1 MRWRSDHIS
10 VGVCS
15 DTWRYEAPFL
25 TPHTWWEWKHGAT
38 VPVSIGVWG
47 SPHRLSVS
55 LRRHSL
61 RRQALL
67 KYFLPPHPR
76 RCMGTEDLCIVDRHD
91 PRIRRCCG
99 MQPRSTIAT
108 VSTAY
113 THVYAGVWGAR
124 IPALST
130 AITHIYAGV
139 ADVLYAGIEDPHI
152 TAITRVYAGVGTGC
166 GD

>member
-1 MRWRSDHIS
+1 MTRVY
-10 VGVCS
+10 VGVA
-15 DTWRYEAPFL
+15 DVLYAGIVDPR
-25 TPHTWWEWKHGAT
+25 
-38 VPVSIGVWG
+38 
-47 SPHRLSVS
+47 SVDGDFP
-55 LRRHSL
+55 RI
-61 RRQALL
+61 
-67 KYFLPPHPR
+67 R